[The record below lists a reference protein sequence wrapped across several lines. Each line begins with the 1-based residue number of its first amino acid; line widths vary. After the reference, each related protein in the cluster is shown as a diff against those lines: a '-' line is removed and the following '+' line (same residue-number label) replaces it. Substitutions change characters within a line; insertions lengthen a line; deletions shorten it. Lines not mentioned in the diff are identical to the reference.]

1 MILLVAAALALMG
14 GLVYWSKLRRAIC
27 EAPRLHQPLRK
38 NDRTVES
45 DAEQHKPARANSF
58 APTEQIEG
66 IAVSVIVPAYNEAD
80 NIQDCLASIL
90 DSTALSAEMMEVW
103 VVDDQ
108 STDETLAIAHTFQ
121 QQRQDPRLKV
131 LAGQPKPEGERW
143 VGKNWACAQ
152 AAEQASGEFLL
163 FLDADV
169 RLKPGAIETAVD
181 TAQEEQI
188 DLLSCGPAII
198 CGCLAEWLVQPL
210 IISTILVGFNFEAVN
225 DPKTETAFAAGPFMF
240 FRRAAYEK
248 VGGHRAVASEV
259 VEDVELSRR
268 IKSSGLKL
276 RYLLGSEL
284 AAVRMYRSWKALWEG
299 WTKNLYAGSG
309 RNLGAMLSFIALILL
324 VCTVP
329 WVVLLIALVK
339 LLGMSLNVWE
349 YGACGFA
356 DTAGVALSIITIG
369 LQYDVRR
376 RSATVSQISPRYW
389 WLTGLGGV
397 LVGAIALGSII
408 KTETGWGWSWRGR
421 SLKQV

>member
-1 MILLVAAALALMG
+1 MGALA
-14 GLVYWSKLRRAIC
+14 YWSKLRHAIH
-27 EAPRLHQPLRK
+27 EAPKLHNRFRS
-38 NDRTVES
+38 NDRGLEIVEQNNCSQADPLAQPEQTEGTV
-45 DAEQHKPARANSF
+45 
-58 APTEQIEG
+58 
-66 IAVSVIVPAYNEAD
+66 VSVIVPAYNEVE
-80 NIQDCLASIL
+80 NIQDCLTSIL
-90 DSTALSAEMMEVW
+90 DSTVLSAKVLEVW

-108 STDETLAIAHTFQ
+108 STDETLAIAHSLQ
-121 QQRQDPRLKV
+121 QQLQDPRLKV
-131 LAGQPKPEGERW
+131 LVGQPKPEGELW
-143 VGKNWACAQ
+143 VGKNWACTQ
-152 AAEQASGEFLL
+152 ASEQASGDFLL

-169 RLKPGAIETAVD
+169 RLKPGAIETA
-181 TAQEEQI
+181 TYATQQEES

-210 IISTILVGFNFEAVN
+210 IISTILVGFNFQAVN

-240 FRRAAYEK
+240 FRRSAYEK
-248 VGGHRAVASEV
+248 VGGHRAVAGEV

-284 AAVRMYRSWKALWEG
+284 AAVQMYRSWKALWEG

-329 WVVLLIALVK
+329 WVVLLGGLTKFVWMGLSMSEEVAIA
-339 LLGMSLNVWE
+339 
-349 YGACGFA
+349 F
-356 DTAGVALSIITIG
+356 SIIAIG

-376 RSATVSQISPRYW
+376 RSATVSQIPPRYW
-389 WLTGLGGV
+389 WLTGVGGV

-408 KTETGWGWSWRGR
+408 KTETGWGWTWRGR